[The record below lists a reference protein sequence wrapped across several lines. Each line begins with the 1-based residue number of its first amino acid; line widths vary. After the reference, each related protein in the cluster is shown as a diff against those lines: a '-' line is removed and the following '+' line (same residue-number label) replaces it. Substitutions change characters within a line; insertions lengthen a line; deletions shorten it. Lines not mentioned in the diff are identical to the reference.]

1 MTDPASVPA
10 VRESR
15 RLYHIKSLSPKAEQ
29 AAILD
34 AWGMPVTEIAREVG
48 LSREHLSRIRYHPL
62 YVARRRQAM
71 EEEVLADIKSR
82 LSTDRAQ
89 ALGAQEAARA
99 ELMSL
104 LEATDPDGHP
114 ISSVRLAAAKLIY
127 DDKART
133 SAYQP
138 EPGAGQHVVAAA
150 VVYAQV
156 IVHPDGST
164 EIIEGKADE
173 EVEDGHR

>member
-1 MTDPASVPA
+1 MTDSASVPA
-10 VRESR
+10 IRASR

-82 LSTDRAQ
+82 LGVDRGQ
-89 ALGAQEAARA
+89 ALGIQETARA
-99 ELMSL
+99 ELAAM
-104 LEATDPDGHP
+104 LEATDPDGNP
-114 ISSVRLAAAKLIY
+114 IYTVRLAAAKLIY
-127 DDKART
+127 EDKART

-138 EPGAGQHVVAAA
+138 EPGGGQVVAAA

-156 IVHPDGST
+156 IVKTDGST
-164 EIIEGKADE
+164 EIIEGKAE
-173 EVEDGHR
+173 EEITDGHR